1 MLDKEAVSLEEER
14 IRQQVRALPEEKRL
28 HFYTRLEKEVKD
40 PDSYAVLNY
49 LFISGL
55 HHFYLGKWLR
65 GSINL
70 AAFTATI
77 HLMFNSMVMLGI
89 ILLIIISLFELY
101 ALFQSETIVQDYN
114 NKLMNSL
121 LLDLE

>member
-14 IRQQVRALPEEKRL
+14 IRQQVRTLPEEKRL
-28 HFYTRLEKEVKD
+28 QFYTRLEKEVKD

-55 HHFYLGKWLR
+55 HHFYMGKWLR

-70 AAFTATI
+70 AVFAVAVY
-77 HLMFNSMVMLGI
+77 LMFNSMVMLGI
-89 ILLIIISLFELY
+89 ILLIVISLFELY
-101 ALFQSETIVQDYN
+101 ELFQSETIVQDYN
-114 NKLMNSL
+114 NKLMNTL
-121 LLDLE
+121 LQDLE